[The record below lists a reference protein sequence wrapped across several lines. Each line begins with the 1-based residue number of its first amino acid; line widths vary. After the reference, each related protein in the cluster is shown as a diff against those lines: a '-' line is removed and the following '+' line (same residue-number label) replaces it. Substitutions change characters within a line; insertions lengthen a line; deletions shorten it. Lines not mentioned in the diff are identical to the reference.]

1 MLKHMGEARLSPG
14 LIPGS
19 HTVPD
24 LKGDKGRFVI
34 FKKDHL
40 QAVWQNGFENL
51 LSEPGLGK
59 WYGETVEKKDEKS

>member
-1 MLKHMGEARLSPG
+1 MLKDMGNTCFSRG
-14 LIPGS
+14 LVPGS

-40 QAVWQNGFENL
+40 QAVGQNGFKDL
-51 LSEPGLGK
+51 IPEPGLGK
-59 WYGETVEKKDEKS
+59 RHGETVEKKDEKS